1 MKRHSF
7 ISSVALGVAIAAI
20 ILAAIIA
27 ISWSKISNK
36 QLIDTKW
43 KFNKAIIEGVGE
55 VYITSWNDY
64 DESDMIQVTTD
75 DGTTYLTHSSNVIL
89 ISE

>member
-55 VYITSWNDY
+55 VTITSWNDY